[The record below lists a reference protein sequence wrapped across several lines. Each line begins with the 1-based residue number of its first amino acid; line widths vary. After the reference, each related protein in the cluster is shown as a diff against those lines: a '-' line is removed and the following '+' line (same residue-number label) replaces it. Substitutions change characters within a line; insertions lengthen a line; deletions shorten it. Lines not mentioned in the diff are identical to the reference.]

1 MIGRVRRP
9 FVLSVIALVV
19 VIGCA
24 LYYLATE
31 FSHTHSNHGAV
42 IASES
47 GTASAPLSF
56 AFLDRARAV
65 PELSFI
71 DGDGRAHTLVEFK
84 GSPVL
89 LNIWATWCVPCRK
102 EMPSLDRL
110 QAELGGSHLFVLP
123 LSIDRQGLP
132 VVKAFYA
139 ELGLQSLGIFLDQ
152 SGSAASEVNAI
163 GLPTTLFIDSS
174 GREIGRKVGPAEWDS
189 PETVALVR
197 DRLKLGSST
206 KMGDQ

>member
-1 MIGRVRRP
+1 MIGQARRV
-9 FVLSVIALVV
+9 FVLSAMGLAVV
-19 VIGCA
+19 GGCA
-24 LYYLATE
+24 LYYLATK
-31 FSHTHSNHGAV
+31 FSHTQSNQRSVIAADSGAV
-42 IASES
+42 SAS
-47 GTASAPLSF
+47 LSF

-71 DGDGRAHTLVEFK
+71 DGDGRARTLAEFR
-84 GSPVL
+84 GSPVI

-110 QAELGGSHLFVLP
+110 QAELGGSHLFVVP
-123 LSIDRQGLP
+123 LSIDRQGFP

-139 ELGLQSLGIFLDQ
+139 ELGLKSLGIFLDQ
-152 SGSAASEVNAI
+152 SGGATSKVNAV

-174 GREIGRKVGPAEWDS
+174 GREIGRKIGPAEWDS
-189 PETVALVR
+189 PEAVALVR
-197 DRLKLGSST
+197 ERLKLGSST

>member
-1 MIGRVRRP
+1 M
-9 FVLSVIALVV
+9 VV
-19 VIGCA
+19 VGGCA
-24 LYYLATE
+24 LYYVATE
-31 FSHTHSNHGAV
+31 FSHTQSNQRSVVA
-42 IASES
+42 AES
-47 GTASAPLSF
+47 GTALASLSF
-56 AFLDRARAV
+56 SFLDRARAL

-71 DGDGRAHTLVEFK
+71 DGDGRTRTLADFK

-110 QAELGGSHLFVLP
+110 QAELGGSHLVVVP
-123 LSIDRQGLP
+123 LSIDRQGLS

-152 SGSAASEVNAI
+152 SGGSASKVNAV
-163 GLPTTLFIDSS
+163 GLPTTLFIDPS
-174 GREIGRKVGPAEWDS
+174 GREIGRKIGPAEWDS

-197 DRLKLGSST
+197 ERLKLGSSA
-206 KMGDQ
+206 KMDDQ